1 MRASEAARTVRKVT
15 YPESDGKPMAET
27 EHHRIVMS
35 DTIEGL
41 SDYYADNPRV
51 HVGGNLM
58 MFYEQGNPRK
68 HVSPDVFL
76 SKKGRQGKL
85 PKRRTWL
92 VWEEGAAPDLVMEIT
107 SKKTRKEDLVTKMAL
122 YRDVLK
128 VKEYFLFDPYEEYLK
143 PSLQGYRLQGGQYVP
158 IKSVKGRLP
167 SKVLRLHLERDG
179 EDLRLYNPKTKQ
191 RLLTR
196 KERAQQEALARQQA
210 EARAQQEATARQQAE
225 AEIERLR
232 RELDE
237 LRRPP
242 RSP

>member
-76 SKKGRQGKL
+76 SRKSRQGKL

-92 VWEEGAAPDLVMEIT
+92 VWEEGAAPDLVIEIT

-128 VKEYFLFDPYEEYLK
+128 VKEYFLFDPDEEYLK

-167 SKVLRLHLERDG
+167 SKVLGLHLERDDD
-179 EDLRLYNPKTKQ
+179 ELRLYDPRAKQ

-196 KERAQQEALARQQA
+196 KERAQQEALAREQA
-210 EARAQQEATARQQAE
+210 ELLVQQVEGQLEQLRQ
-225 AEIERLR
+225 EIEALR
-232 RELDE
+232 RRLGG
-237 LRRPP
+237 PP
-242 RSP
+242 